1 MKNLKEK
8 IVESKFKKTDF
19 NNDFYNVVS
28 DLFYEYRDDN
38 IQEKNFDEA
47 VENFKNKFF
56 EK

>member
-1 MKNLKEK
+1 MKDLKEK